1 MLTSRP
7 RGTNDI
13 LPGETE
19 KWQYIEKVF
28 HDVCRRYGYKEM
40 RIPIFEHTELFERGV
55 GDTTDIVEKEMYTF
69 NDRGGRSVTLRPEGT
84 ASAVRAY
91 LDGKLFAVPQPVKMY
106 YIGPMF
112 RYDRPQAGRYRQ
124 FHQVG
129 VEAFGAESPA
139 IDIEVV
145 ALFMD
150 YFRELGLTELEL
162 MLNSVGCPKCR
173 KVLRD
178 RLQDYF
184 RSHLSS
190 LCENCRSRF
199 DRNPLR
205 ILDCKEAKCRE
216 VSSDAPTLFD
226 SLCDRCLNHFKIVRE
241 GLDELGVP
249 YTLNPSL
256 VRGLDYYTNTAFEVV
271 VHGIGAQSSIGG
283 GGRYDGLVELIGKRD
298 IPGIGFAIGMERVLL
313 AMEKQGVGFP
323 SVHGFDVYVAT
334 IGKGTETYALKLTDS
349 LRKAGLSAE
358 RDVMGRSLRAQMKY
372 ASKMAARYTVIVGDE
387 ELAREQVIIRCMDTG
402 KQEDVHIEDIIKILL
417 EKTTQPQGGSLSV

>member
-28 HDVCRRYGYKEM
+28 HDVCRRYGYKEL
-40 RIPIFEHTELFERGV
+40 RTPVFEHTELFERGV

-84 ASAVRAY
+84 ASTARAY
-91 LDGKLFAVPQPVKMY
+91 LEGKLFAIPQPVKMY

-129 VEAFGAESPA
+129 AEAFGAESPA
-139 IDIEVV
+139 IDVEVI
-145 ALFMD
+145 ALIMD
-150 YFRELGLTELEL
+150 YFRELGLVELEL

-173 KVLRD
+173 KILRD

-184 RSHLSS
+184 RDHLGS
-190 LCENCRSRF
+190 LCADCRNRF

-205 ILDCKEAKCRE
+205 ILDCKETKCGE
-216 VSSDAPTLFD
+216 ISVHAPTLFD
-226 SLCDRCLNHFKIVRE
+226 SLCERCADHFKIVRD
-241 GLDELGVP
+241 GLDALGIR

-298 IPGIGFAIGMERVLL
+298 IPGIGFAIGVERVLL
-313 AMEKQGVGFP
+313 IMEKQGIEFP
-323 SVHGFDVYVAT
+323 ADRGPDVYVAT
-334 IGKGTETYALKLTDS
+334 IGDETETFAIKLAND
-349 LRKAGLSAE
+349 LRRAGLSAE
-358 RDVMGRSLRAQMKY
+358 KDVMGRSLRAQMKY
-372 ASKMAARYTVIVGDE
+372 ASKKDVRYTIIVGDE
-387 ELAREQVIIRCMDTG
+387 ELSRGQVIVRCMATG
-402 KQEDVHIEDIIKILL
+402 KQEDVRVGDIVQALL
-417 EKTTQPQGGSLSV
+417 EKTSQPQGGSLNV